1 MSFGYLTF
9 TNVKQQQVQV
19 MKKFLIT
26 HSDGEQQV
34 ITSRFTKKEI
44 AAIAYAVDLAF
55 GDLEV
60 FKEDKE
66 LEIQKLR
73 DVIIAKCDIRGTEK
87 YSEIIRCVK

>member
-1 MSFGYLTF
+1 
-9 TNVKQQQVQV
+9 

-60 FKEDKE
+60 FKEDRQV
-66 LEIQKLR
+66 EIQKLR
-73 DVIIAKCDIRGTEK
+73 DVIVTKCDLRGTQK
-87 YSEIIRCVK
+87 YHEILRCVK